1 MVEMRR
7 SQRPCKAIQ
16 IAERVKGYLFARYG
30 SAIEGV
36 FLYGSHARGEGR
48 DSSDIDLLVVV
59 SESLTPWQVRRDLG
73 ELLLDI
79 LLEEGELVSVLVVPE
94 SPFREGSSPFLRQV
108 KGEAV
113 LV

>member
-1 MVEMRR
+1 MQKRR
-7 SQRPCKAIQ
+7 APHEALQ
-16 IAERVKGYLFARYG
+16 IAQRVKGYLLARYG

-36 FLYGSHARGEGR
+36 FLYGSHARGEAG

-73 ELLLDI
+73 DLLLNI

-94 SPFREGSSPFLRQV
+94 SSLEEGSSPFLRQV